1 MEAATCAWHHM
12 GWTPVGF
19 SEIEPFPSAILKH
32 RFPNVPNYG
41 DLTKFKEWPI
51 EPGTVDVLVGGT
63 PCQAFSVAGLRKGL
77 EDPRGNLAL
86 TFLAL
91 ADRIKPKWILWENV
105 PGVLTS
111 SGGRDFH
118 SFLSALGELGYG
130 WSYRVLDAQFVGGS
144 GAVPQRRRRVF
155 VVASV
160 RGWEAAA
167 EVLSLRAGLQGYSA
181 SRIAKGQKSAARSAK
196 SVRGK
201 GGVGAGELFGS
212 GRDGNGL
219 STTTGTLC
227 ATGNVFDGQDAHQDR
242 LILGEGSSSPAAIPF
257 RKSKKAQ
264 SETDY
269 ETWVPGETS
278 NCLNCFDV
286 GDTRA
291 TVAIVEPNQV
301 SPTLTARMQGSSG
314 WAPYNETA
322 HILPVAFTQNQREEV
337 RELGDTAGTLSS
349 QPGTHQQTY
358 IAEPVVVLDRA
369 AYNQGANALYVP
381 LIEESHTT
389 PTLVARGPH
398 AVLTPVAFSM
408 REDASNGSFDVKE
421 AKTAHCLQAMRP
433 AVTSHHAQNIIVQ
446 PEAYI
451 LDSFTSNSMLSSNPN
466 SGCRQADISKC
477 LDTACLNPTANQGG
491 VAIVQKLYENHPND
505 SRVTGPHDI
514 APTVVSRYGTGG
526 GNVPLINTEKDGTDT
541 H

>member
-130 WSYRVLDAQFVGGS
+130 WAYRVLDAQYVGGS

-160 RGWEAAA
+160 GGWEAAA

-181 SRIAKGQKSAARSAK
+181 SRIAKGQKSAARPAK

-201 GGVGAGELFGS
+201 SSDGAGELFGD
-212 GRDGNGL
+212 GRDGGI
-219 STTTGTLC
+219 SKTTGTLC

-257 RKSKKAQ
+257 RKSKKAGDT
-264 SETDY
+264 EDY
-269 ETWVPGETS
+269 ETWVPAEHS
-278 NCLNCFDV
+278 NTLNCFDV
-286 GDTRA
+286 GDTRS
-291 TVAIVEPNQV
+291 TVAVVE
-301 SPTLTARMQGSSG
+301 
-314 WAPYNETA
+314 
-322 HILPVAFTQNQREEV
+322 PVAFTQNQREEV
-337 RELGDTAGTLSS
+337 RELGNTAGTLSS

-369 AYNQGANALYVP
+369 AYNQGTNALYVP
-381 LIEESHTT
+381 LIESSHTT

-421 AKTAHCLQAMRP
+421 AQTAHCLQAMRP
-433 AVTSHHAQNIIVQ
+433 AVTSHHAQNIVVQ

-526 GNVPLINTEKDGTDT
+526 GNVPLINEESNGTDT